1 MISKIFRS
9 VFLSTVIVLLISIA
23 SSLVIS
29 SYLMVKTDSE
39 AMTEFANKLAA
50 KINDNQEIDLSLL
63 GIDTYRINLISS
75 SGHVFYDS
83 KIDVN
88 KENLENHSDREEFR
102 QALKY
107 GRSKIYRMSETLDKR
122 TVYYAVRLD
131 NGNVLRCS
139 YTADNIFSQTISLFL
154 HLLIIVVLSI
164 GISIILAKR
173 LSAKIVEPINCIDL
187 TKPQM
192 DDVYP
197 ELRPFL
203 DRITEHQHRIKKLL
217 RKVTAAHLQMKVMTS
232 NMSEGIIFLNKKGEI
247 ITLNQG
253 ALSLFK
259 LEDEKELIGKPL
271 FQIDRSALL
280 CDIYEK
286 KEALDNFNKE
296 VEINGKFF
304 NLIFSKITNKEKII
318 GYVLLF
324 IDITKDKQLQKQRQE
339 FASNVSHELKTP
351 LQSIIGR
358 AELIENGIVRP
369 DDLKNFGLK
378 IRTEGQALLNMIND
392 IMFLS
397 KVESGVKAQKE
408 QINIK
413 TLVDSVADSL
423 KDKAQ
428 KKQVSIQVNCK
439 EASFLFVR
447 RYMSEILYNLIDNG
461 IKYNKEGGKVEC
473 NISTNNQ
480 NLYIS
485 IKDNG
490 IGIPSEDLGRIFER
504 FFCVDRSHS
513 NKDSTGL
520 GLTIVKHII
529 EECNGHINVDS
540 KLNVGTTF
548 SITLPIEQ

>member
-1 MISKIFRS
+1 MNDFINFFDKIFGFIINIWDSFYQS
-9 VFLSTVIVLLISIA
+9 VIYDDRYKFILEGLLNTIIIAFFAVIIGIVIGIIVSLIRNNYEMNGKMKVGNSIA
-23 SSLVIS
+23 KCYVNVIRGTPVILQ
-29 SYLMVKTDSE
+29 LMIIYYVIFKSVD
-39 AMTEFANKLAA
+39 
-50 KINDNQEIDLSLL
+50 INI
-63 GIDTYRINLISS
+63 
-75 SGHVFYDS
+75 
-83 KIDVN
+83 
-88 KENLENHSDREEFR
+88 
-102 QALKY
+102 
-107 GRSKIYRMSETLDKR
+107 
-122 TVYYAVRLD
+122 
-131 NGNVLRCS
+131 
-139 YTADNIFSQTISLFL
+139 
-154 HLLIIVVLSI
+154 IIV
-164 GISIILAKR
+164 GI
-173 LSAKIVEPINCIDL
+173 L
-187 TKPQM
+187 T
-192 DDVYP
+192 
-197 ELRPFL
+197 
-203 DRITEHQHRIKKLL
+203 ITDNR
-217 RKVTAAHLQMKVMTS
+217 
-232 NMSEGIIFLNKKGEI
+232 KKGKCIGCSASCKNCE
-247 ITLNQG
+247 
-253 ALSLFK
+253 K
-259 LEDEKELIGKPL
+259 LKGNAAESEKEKELIGKPL

>member
-1 MISKIFRS
+1 MMCKELHVSRS
-9 VFLSTVIVLLISIA
+9 GFYN
-23 SSLVIS
+23 
-29 SYLMVKTDSE
+29 YLDYQKHPTIKEV
-39 AMTEFANKLAA
+39 
-50 KINDNQEIDLSLL
+50 ND
-63 GIDTYRINLISS
+63 
-75 SGHVFYDS
+75 
-83 KIDVN
+83 
-88 KENLENHSDREEFR
+88 EE
-102 QALKY
+102 
-107 GRSKIYRMSETLDKR
+107 D
-122 TVYYAVRLD
+122 
-131 NGNVLRCS
+131 
-139 YTADNIFSQTISLFL
+139 
-154 HLLIIVVLSI
+154 
-164 GISIILAKR
+164 
-173 LSAKIVEPINCIDL
+173 
-187 TKPQM
+187 
-192 DDVYP
+192 
-197 ELRPFL
+197 
-203 DRITEHQHRIKKLL
+203 
-217 RKVTAAHLQMKVMTS
+217 
-232 NMSEGIIFLNKKGEI
+232 
-247 ITLNQG
+247 
-253 ALSLFK
+253 FK
-259 LEDEKELIGKPL
+259 LIKQAYDYRNRHKGAR
-271 FQIDRSALL
+271 Q
-280 CDIYEK
+280 
-286 KEALDNFNKE
+286 
-296 VEINGKFF
+296 INGKFF

-369 DDLKNFGLK
+369 DDLKSFGLK